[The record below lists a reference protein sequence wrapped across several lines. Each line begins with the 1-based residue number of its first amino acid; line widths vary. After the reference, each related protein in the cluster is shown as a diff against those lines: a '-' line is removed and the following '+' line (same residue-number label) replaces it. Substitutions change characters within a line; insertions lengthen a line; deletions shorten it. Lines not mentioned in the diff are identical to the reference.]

1 MNEITREIRFEY
13 SKEKTPVDIFKEY
26 TLMLTAFEKAIML
39 CLLSR
44 AKAEK
49 RKKTRQFTN
58 SIILGSQA
66 SRSALKVN

>member
-1 MNEITREIRFEY
+1 MKKPNMLRSIALLGMLAFIPFY
-13 SKEKTPVDIFKEY
+13 LHGKTDPK
-26 TLMLTAFEKAIML
+26 TIML

-49 RKKTRQFTN
+49 KKKNRQFTN

-66 SRSALKVN
+66 SRPALKVN